1 LCGWS
6 IICGCYQLHMS
17 YETIT
22 QVCNMAHPPRRSFR
36 KKRER
41 TFAEAAPKSQT
52 KAAYDAT
59 NNVERHKDMFARLT
73 DIKRLDPSCQVA
85 PIALR
90 CRRIQLGLGCE
101 ELGRMIGM
109 SAGYIE
115 SIEVGN
121 RVALH
126 NIWERIASSITI

>member
-1 LCGWS
+1 
-6 IICGCYQLHMS
+6 MVT

-22 QVCNMAHPPRRSFR
+22 QVCNMTQAPRRSFR

-41 TFAEAAPKSQT
+41 SVATVTPKSQSQT
-52 KAAYDAT
+52 ASDAT
-59 NNVERHKDMFARLT
+59 NSVEQHKAMFARLT
-73 DIKRLDPSCQVA
+73 DIKRLDPSCKIA

-109 SAGYIE
+109 SSDYIE
-115 SIEVGN
+115 SIEVGK

-126 NIWERIASSITI
+126 NIWERIASSITTSTDQ

>member
-1 LCGWS
+1 
-6 IICGCYQLHMS
+6 
-17 YETIT
+17 
-22 QVCNMAHPPRRSFR
+22 MAHPPRRSFR

-41 TFAEAAPKSQT
+41 SFAEAAPKSQS
-52 KAAYDAT
+52 KSAYDAT

-109 SAGYIE
+109 SADYIE
-115 SIEVGN
+115 SIELGN

>member
-1 LCGWS
+1 
-6 IICGCYQLHMS
+6 
-17 YETIT
+17 
-22 QVCNMAHPPRRSFR
+22 MAHPPRRSFR

-41 TFAEAAPKSQT
+41 SSAEAAPKSQT
-52 KAAYDAT
+52 NKAAYDATT

-73 DIKRLDPSCQVA
+73 DIKRLDPSCKVA

-109 SAGYIE
+109 SADYIE